1 MKAKGDFIT
10 VDIEKGMQDGEVS
23 YYKLQIFCRCDSTYF
38 PYIFKFAINN
48 YESKKHFVCSC

>member
-48 YESKKHFVCSC
+48 